1 MISIIIN
8 MIDISGIYNRRNA
21 SIGVLQSA
29 YHRLVM
35 FVSNKYLPSRRRP
48 SKTQDSSANNI
59 AIPSTYV
66 DGVFLHRSLG
76 TRELEHVGTWELR
89 NLGTQDLGKTVAR
102 KRSNKLE

>member
-1 MISIIIN
+1 
-8 MIDISGIYNRRNA
+8 MIDISRIYNRRNA

-48 SKTQDSSANNI
+48 SKTQGSSANNI

-66 DGVFLHRSLG
+66 DGVFLHGSKKRFVWD
-76 TRELEHVGTWELR
+76 TPTERVGSI
-89 NLGTQDLGKTVAR
+89 NTVAR
-102 KRSNKLE
+102 CPSGNT